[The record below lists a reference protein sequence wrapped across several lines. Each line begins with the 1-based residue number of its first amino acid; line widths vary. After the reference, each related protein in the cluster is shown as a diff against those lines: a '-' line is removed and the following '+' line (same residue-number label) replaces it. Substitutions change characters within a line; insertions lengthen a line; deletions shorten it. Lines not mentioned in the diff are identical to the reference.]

1 MADVVRKG
9 CLAEFHEMRAHLL
22 GLTLI
27 ACMAPVSL
35 AGCHHPAY
43 SGPPQ
48 LSTKGYRYRA
58 GVAVVGPERD
68 TLRVAVV
75 VVNESNQQR
84 WLPLSRCPVY
94 ANAVEARVTAGER
107 NWSSEVY
114 EQRQH
119 VVVRDSTGKPMLE
132 VCASSL
138 LVMTFPPGASYTSV
152 LKVPV
157 REILGDSLPG
167 GRYRV
172 IARLMSNGGDG
183 RKLDAGEVILRSL

>member
-1 MADVVRKG
+1 MADVVRNG
-9 CLAEFHEMRAHLL
+9 LAEFHEMRAS
-22 GLTLI
+22 
-27 ACMAPVSL
+27 ASL
-35 AGCHHPAY
+35 DIHCLYGARFTRWM
-43 SGPPQ
+43 PPSCLQ
-48 LSTKGYRYRA
+48 RASAAKHKGYRYRA
-58 GVAVVGPERD
+58 GVAVIGPERD

-84 WLPLSRCPVY
+84 WLPLSHCPVY
-94 ANAVEARVTAGER
+94 ANAVKARVTAGGR

-119 VVVRDSTGKPMLE
+119 VVPHDSTGKPMLE
-132 VCASSL
+132 ACASSL
-138 LVMTFPPGASYTSV
+138 LVMTFPPRASYTSV

-157 REILGDSLPG
+157 REILGDSLPS

-172 IARLMSNGGDG
+172 IARLMGNGGDG